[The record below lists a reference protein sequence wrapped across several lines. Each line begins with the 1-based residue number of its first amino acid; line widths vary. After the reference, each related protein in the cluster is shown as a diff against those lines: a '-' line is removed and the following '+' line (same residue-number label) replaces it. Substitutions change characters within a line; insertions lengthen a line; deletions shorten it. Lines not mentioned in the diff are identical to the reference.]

1 MNKVIITGRLTGD
14 PELKITP
21 SGAHVTTFSVAVK
34 RPMVK
39 DKTDFF
45 ECVAWRAQAEFI
57 CNYFKKGDGIEIIG
71 TLTNREWTDKNGNKR
86 KVTEIECDN
95 VAFPISSPK
104 KDQAQIEYQI
114 TVPSAYTNVA
124 DTTFEDVTDDTRLP
138 F

>member
-1 MNKVIITGRLTGD
+1 MNKVIITGRLTVD

-45 ECVAWRAQAEFI
+45 ECVAWRSQAEFI
-57 CNYFKKGDGIEIIG
+57 CNHFKKGDGIEIIG

-104 KDQAQIEYQI
+104 
-114 TVPSAYTNVA
+114 
-124 DTTFEDVTDDTRLP
+124 R
-138 F
+138 